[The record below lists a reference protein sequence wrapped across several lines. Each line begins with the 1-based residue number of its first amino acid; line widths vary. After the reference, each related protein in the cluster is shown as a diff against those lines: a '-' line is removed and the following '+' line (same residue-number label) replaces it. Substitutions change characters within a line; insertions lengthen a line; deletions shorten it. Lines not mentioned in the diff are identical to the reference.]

1 MQSKILQHIKTIFI
15 CCTVLYSMIAVF
27 YFLNKP
33 VGGGDESLFI
43 SDLELINNEGW
54 IAAIKKGVS
63 IPYIVMAYPLSQF
76 LKNYIALR
84 VVNILLLAI
93 LIFYFYKQKNRLSS
107 SFYGYLLFFIS
118 TVGYFYSGTNDT
130 LFFVGLIIFINE
142 VNNLQNEKK
151 WMGTLAFSA
160 LIIAFFTR
168 ELVLVYSPVIIF
180 CFYVIYK
187 EKGFAKLRV
196 GVPLSLVLLFLML
209 NIPSFIANGKITYD
223 LKAPPATT
231 KATWAQRQYLAQL
244 KVNKGE
250 LANYNHPSWE
260 ETDAYLSKYGEKSLP
275 KGILEGLFFDIGL
288 TIKEFFKDLCFCV
301 IFGFRQLGFMLLFPF
316 WFLAKDIY
324 RVRKINTTMLIPISL
339 IMMITIFSLIII
351 SFVELRWLGPVF
363 ILSIVYYAN
372 LQKIGLISNRFII
385 LNYGIL
391 VIMSIFGSL
400 NIINKMGLFNL

>member
-1 MQSKILQHIKTIFI
+1 MESKILKHVKTIFI

-27 YFLNKP
+27 YFLKKP
-33 VGGGDESLFI
+33 FGGGDESLFI

-54 IAAIKKGVS
+54 IAAIKKGIS
-63 IPYIVMAYPLSQF
+63 IPFMAIAYPLSQF
-76 LKNYIALR
+76 MKNYLALR
-84 VVNILLLAI
+84 LVNILLLAI
-93 LIFYFYKQKNRLSS
+93 LFFYFYKQKNNFSG

-118 TVGYFYSGTNDT
+118 TAGYFYLGTNDT

-142 VNNLQNEKK
+142 VNNLQKEKNWK
-151 WMGTLAFSA
+151 GTLAFSA

-168 ELVLVYSPVIIF
+168 ELVIVYSPVIIF

-187 EKGFAKLRV
+187 EKGFAILR
-196 GVPLSLVLLFLML
+196 VPLSLLLLFLVL
-209 NIPSFIANGKITYD
+209 NIPSFIANGKISYD
-223 LKAPPATT
+223 LKAPPASA

-244 KVNKGE
+244 KVNIGE

-275 KGILEGLFFDIGL
+275 KGILGGLFFDIGL
-288 TIKEFFKDLCFCV
+288 TIEEFFKDFYFCI
-301 IFGFRQLGFMLLFPF
+301 IFGFRQLAFMLLFPF
-316 WFLAKDIY
+316 WFLAKDVY
-324 RVRKINTTMLIPISL
+324 RARKMNTTMLIPISL
-339 IMMITIFSLIII
+339 IMMMTIFSLIII

-372 LQKIGLISNRFII
+372 LQKRELIPDRFMI
-385 LNYGIL
+385 LNYGVL
-391 VIMSIFGSL
+391 VIMSIYGSF